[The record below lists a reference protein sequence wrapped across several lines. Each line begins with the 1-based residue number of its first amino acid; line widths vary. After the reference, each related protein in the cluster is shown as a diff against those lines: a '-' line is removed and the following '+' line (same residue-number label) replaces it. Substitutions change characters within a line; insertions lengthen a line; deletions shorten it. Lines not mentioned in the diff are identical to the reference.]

1 MKARTSMADL
11 HQILD
16 SAAGAFIALM
26 VAEVLIKP
34 VAVWFGKHLLRKAD
48 EQVRV
53 IPDWL
58 YDEDEKH

>member
-1 MKARTSMADL
+1 MTDL

-26 VAEVLIKP
+26 VAEVLVKP
-34 VAVWFGKHLLRKAD
+34 VAIWVGKQLLRKAD
-48 EQVRV
+48 ERVRV

-58 YDEDEKH
+58 YDEEEKH